1 MPGLPDMS
9 RCRNNVCNKNQKLK
23 SNHNAVP
30 RCCTGETRRERERE
44 RAVCEG
50 LQGRLQFQQP
60 GLGLVHPAR
69 PPLHIPG
76 QLHRPSHDR
85 HTHNSPARVGPRL
98 ACLSRPGPGQQMSAH
113 WRQVLP
119 PARMAST
126 AIADATGPSA
136 VKTRPA
142 MISDFKSSVHIL
154 NPLHMYNVHAVTVQ
168 AFQEIKT
175 FTVQAFQEIKSLKR
189 FRGATRNGEYY
200 HDMMAC
206 DGSSKPDSEFVQV
219 QVARCNKISSL
230 ESPKIFSCGL
240 RLYRPWK
247 TLSGC

>member
-1 MPGLPDMS
+1 LPGLPDMS
-9 RCRNNVCNKNQKLK
+9 RCQNNVCNKNQKLK
-23 SNHNAVP
+23 SYHNAVLH
-30 RCCTGETRRERERE
+30 GRERERE
-44 RAVCEG
+44 RACRVRG
-50 LQGRLQFQQP
+50 
-60 GLGLVHPAR
+60 PAR
-69 PPLHIPG
+69 PPAV
-76 QLHRPSHDR
+76 
-85 HTHNSPARVGPRL
+85 PAAGPRP
-98 ACLSRPGPGQQMSAH
+98 CPPGP
-113 WRQVLP
+113 
-119 PARMAST
+119 ST
-126 AIADATGPSA
+126 AAHPGTAAPPI
-136 VKTRPA
+136 
-142 MISDFKSSVHIL
+142 DFKSSVHIL

>member
-1 MPGLPDMS
+1 MLCHGVARERL
-9 RCRNNVCNKNQKLK
+9 
-23 SNHNAVP
+23 
-30 RCCTGETRRERERE
+30 GERERE
-44 RAVCEG
+44 SVPCARACKAACSSSSRASALSTRPVHRCTSRDSCTAHPTTDTHTTARPESG
-50 LQGRLQFQQP
+50 PDLPAFPGRDQDNRCRPTGDRFYRRREWRLQ
-60 GLGLVHPAR
+60 
-69 PPLHIPG
+69 
-76 QLHRPSHDR
+76 
-85 HTHNSPARVGPRL
+85 RL
-98 ACLSRPGPGQQMSAH
+98 LM
-113 WRQVLP
+113 
-119 PARMAST
+119 
-126 AIADATGPSA
+126 PSA

-219 QVARCNKISSL
+219 QVARCHKISSL

-240 RLYRPWK
+240 RLYGPWK